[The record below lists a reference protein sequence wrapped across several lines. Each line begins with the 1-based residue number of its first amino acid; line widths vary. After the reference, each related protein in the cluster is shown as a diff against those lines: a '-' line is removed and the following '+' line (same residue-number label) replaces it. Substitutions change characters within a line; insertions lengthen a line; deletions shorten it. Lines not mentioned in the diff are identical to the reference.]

1 MSLPNVAH
9 SDKFSVTFSNI
20 PGYVPSVGSN
30 VDNMNLY
37 DLYVKEVNFPGMA
50 LTLVQTNFRNYEINH
65 PSSKSND
72 NLGDITITF
81 KMSEGMLNY
90 YYIFRWIK
98 NLRETVNVNSEE
110 FFRNNFIKQIRLSVL
125 DNQKRAKFYYDFS
138 NGFVIDLSSINFT
151 NGIDEEI
158 TFTVTIKY
166 EDVQMVVGEC

>member
-30 VDNMNLY
+30 VDNLNLY
-37 DLYVKEVNFPGMA
+37 DLYVKEVTFPGIT
-50 LTLVQTNFRNYEINH
+50 LDLVQSNFRNYQINH

-72 NLGDITITF
+72 NLSDISVTF

-90 YYIFRWIK
+90 YYIYRWIK
-98 NLRETVNVNSEE
+98 NLRETKNVDNET
-110 FFRNNFIKQIRLSVL
+110 FFRNNFIKQIRLAIL
-125 DNQKRAKFYYDFS
+125 DNQKRPKFYYDFS
-138 NGFVIDLSSINFT
+138 NGFIVDLGSVNFT

-158 TFTVTIKY
+158 TFNLTIKY
-166 EDVQMVVGEC
+166 EDFEMVVGEC